1 MKTRASIYL
10 EASLP
15 RPRAVW
21 QMLLRS
27 GNSTPIAFL
36 ILALLFASSCQDRK
50 QTTRSGIE
58 FTKIPPA
65 AEGGRE
71 RVDTIAGRVSGARPG
86 QKIVVYAKSGPWWVQ
101 PWPEQALIEINAN
114 GTWSTPTH
122 LGYEYSALLVNP
134 DYHPSPTLDEAPTEG
149 GSVIKVKIV
158 QGVGSLPPAL
168 TKPLQ
173 FSGYDWNVRTVA
185 ADRGGVNNL
194 YDGDNAWTDASG
206 ALHMRIT
213 KKEGRWHCAEVVLG
227 QSLGYGTYRVVV
239 RDTSRLEPA
248 AVLSMH
254 TFDES
259 GGSRHYREMD
269 VEIGRWGNAESEN
282 NAQYG
287 IQPFYVPGNVVP
299 FVEPAGTLTH
309 TFRWESGKV
318 SFETV
323 RGASARTGGPVVSR
337 HVFTSG
343 VPTPGAEVFQFM
355 LYVVASDGS
364 PLQKEIEVVVEK
376 FEYFP

>member
-1 MKTRASIYL
+1 
-10 EASLP
+10 
-15 RPRAVW
+15 
-21 QMLLRS
+21 
-27 GNSTPIAFL
+27 
-36 ILALLFASSCQDRK
+36 
-50 QTTRSGIE
+50 
-58 FTKIPPA
+58 
-65 AEGGRE
+65 
-71 RVDTIAGRVSGARPG
+71 
-86 QKIVVYAKSGPWWVQ
+86 
-101 PWPEQALIEINAN
+101 
-114 GTWSTPTH
+114 
-122 LGYEYSALLVNP
+122 
-134 DYHPSPTLDEAPTEG
+134 
-149 GSVIKVKIV
+149 
-158 QGVGSLPPAL
+158 
-168 TKPLQ
+168 
-173 FSGYDWNVRTVA
+173 
-185 ADRGGVNNL
+185 VNNL

-259 GGSRHYREMD
+259 GGSLHYREMD